1 MEVSMKSI
9 ILPLLIVGVA
19 ASGCATKK
27 YVSREVGEVNTK
39 VDTLTTEVEKTQE
52 RTKRNEVRIEE
63 VNQEAQTAKGS
74 AQQALQ
80 KATEAEKAAKGKLI
94 YTVTLSNDKV
104 TFPLNRSEVS
114 DEAKAMIDEAIAQ
127 LKAENKGVFFEIEG
141 HTDSTG
147 PDAYNTK
154 LGEDRAQA
162 VRSYMHDQHGIALS
176 RMEVISYGES
186 KPVEDNKTRENR
198 AQNRRVVIKVLE

>member
-1 MEVSMKSI
+1 MKSI
-9 ILPLLIVGVA
+9 ILPALVVAVA

-39 VDTLTTEVEKTQE
+39 VETLTTEVEKTQE

-63 VNQEAQTAKGS
+63 VNQETQAAKGS
-74 AQQALQ
+74 AQQALV

-104 TFPLNRSEVS
+104 TFPLNRAEVS
-114 DEAKAMIDEAIAQ
+114 DDAKALIDEAIAQ

-147 PDAYNTK
+147 PDAYNVK

-162 VRSYMHDQHGIALS
+162 VRGYLHDQHGIALS

-186 KPVEDNKTRENR
+186 KPVQDNKTRDNR
-198 AQNRRVVIKVLE
+198 SQNRRVVIKVLE

>member
-1 MEVSMKSI
+1 MKSI
-9 ILPLLIVGVA
+9 ILPALVVAVA

-27 YVSREVGEVNTK
+27 YVAREVGEVNTK
-39 VDTLTTEVEKTQE
+39 VETLTTEVEKTQE

-63 VNQEAQTAKGS
+63 VNQETQAAKGS
-74 AQQALQ
+74 AQQALV

-104 TFPLNRSEVS
+104 TFPLNRAEVS
-114 DEAKAMIDEAIAQ
+114 DDAKALIDEAIAQ

-147 PDAYNTK
+147 PDAYNLK

-162 VRSYMHDQHGIALS
+162 VRGYLHDQHGIALS
-176 RMEVISYGES
+176 RMEVISYGEN
-186 KPVEDNKTRENR
+186 KPVEDNKTREHR

>member
-1 MEVSMKSI
+1 MKSI
-9 ILPLLIVGVA
+9 ILPALVVAVA

-27 YVSREVGEVNTK
+27 YVAREVGEVNTK
-39 VDTLTTEVEKTQE
+39 VETLTTEVEKTQE

-63 VNQEAQTAKGS
+63 VNQETQAAKGS
-74 AQQALQ
+74 AQQALV

-104 TFPLNRSEVS
+104 TFPLNRAEVS
-114 DEAKAMIDEAIAQ
+114 DDAKALIDEAIAQ

-147 PDAYNTK
+147 PDAYNVK

-162 VRSYMHDQHGIALS
+162 VRGYLHDQHGIALS

-186 KPVEDNKTRENR
+186 KPVQDNKTRDNR
-198 AQNRRVVIKVLE
+198 SQNRRVVIKVLE

>member
-1 MEVSMKSI
+1 MKSI
-9 ILPLLIVGVA
+9 ILPALVVAVA

-27 YVSREVGEVNTK
+27 YVAREVGEVNTK
-39 VDTLTTEVEKTQE
+39 VETLTTEVEKTQE

-63 VNQEAQTAKGS
+63 VNQETQAAKGS
-74 AQQALQ
+74 AQQALV

-114 DEAKAMIDEAIAQ
+114 DDAKALIDEAIAQ

-147 PDAYNTK
+147 PDAYNVK

-162 VRSYMHDQHGIALS
+162 VRGYLHDQHGIALS
-176 RMEVISYGES
+176 RMEVISYGEA
-186 KPVEDNKTRENR
+186 KPVQDNKTRDNR
-198 AQNRRVVIKVLE
+198 SQNRRVVIKVLE